1 MAGLSEIVKDEVS
14 WYAGSGRGAGIKL
27 FRLLDDV
34 NQTYAVTAILDPNP
48 DNDPAGLVVLAR
60 IVGDVVVI
68 EEDRTDR
75 PLVDSLMHAGIP
87 REKIIL
93 AYAGEPIP
101 DPQP

>member
-1 MAGLSEIVKDEVS
+1 MARLSEIVRDEVS
-14 WYAGSGRGAGIKL
+14 WYAGNGRGAGIKL
-27 FRLLDDV
+27 FRLLDDL
-34 NQTYAVTAILDPNP
+34 NQTYAVTAVRDPNP
-48 DNDPAGLVVLAR
+48 QNEPTGVVVLAR
-60 IVGDVVVI
+60 IVGDMVII

-87 REKIIL
+87 REKIVL